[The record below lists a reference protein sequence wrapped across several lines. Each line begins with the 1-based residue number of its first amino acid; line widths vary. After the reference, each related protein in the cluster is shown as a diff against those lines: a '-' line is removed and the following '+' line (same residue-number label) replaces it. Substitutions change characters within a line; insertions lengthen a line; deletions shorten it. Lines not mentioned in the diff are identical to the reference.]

1 MSFESQLARGVSQ
14 RETISF
20 LTHSGKVRSNC
31 GNTSTSCPRVKHF
44 RMIMTR
50 FARANRVELHRLSD
64 LQKAPISLD
73 PYVQNLE
80 NSKHR
85 ILLVNNLLESV
96 QVREHNVTFFYLL
109 VDVQF
114 LQERLT
120 RLNQHIAR
128 ESARRKAML
137 DPSQL
142 S

>member
-1 MSFESQLARGVSQ
+1 MATDSTDSLTDGILSVLRPAVEEVDLKVKAVRQSQVEL
-14 RETISF
+14 REYVDKLS
-20 LTHSGKVRSNC
+20 K
-31 GNTSTSCPRVKHF
+31 
-44 RMIMTR
+44 
-50 FARANRVELHRLSD
+50 ELHRLSD

-96 QVREHNVTFFYLL
+96 Q
-109 VDVQF
+109 
-114 LQERLT
+114 ERLT